1 MSKLS
6 DLIAAKSFTEYPH
19 GGLIY
24 RLRPCVGADLL
35 QKHRSLLV
43 AVLPPNMSDLMTQS
57 AIDEAE
63 GPDKEELKRTQARE
77 TWARISDPENQKAA
91 FEANVSAICAGVVAI
106 REDVEGS
113 EWEDARIVEDEK
125 DRDHAAKPARF
136 HISDL
141 PPGAPETVGYAARE
155 LSFGGEDARNRIR
168 SFCSKRSAAPVRE
181 SGEDVRETTERTPET

>member
-35 QKHRSLLV
+35 QRHRSLLV
-43 AVLPPNMSDLMTQS
+43 ALMPPNPSDLMTQA
-57 AIDEAE
+57 AIDEAA
-63 GPDKEELKRTQARE
+63 GPDKAELLRMQARE

-91 FEANVSAICAGVVAI
+91 YEANLSALCAGVVAI

-113 EWEDARIVEDEK
+113 EWEPVRIVEDEK
-125 DRDHAAKPARF
+125 DRDHEASPARF
-136 HISDL
+136 HITDL
-141 PPGAPETVGYAARE
+141 PPGAVETVGLASRE

-181 SGEDVRETTERTPET
+181 SGEDVRDSSQRTPET